1 MLSTPTVTASS
12 RHFTASAVVFDVAKR
27 LVLLVDHKASGYRQF
42 PGGHIDENEAG
53 HEAALREVAE
63 ETGVRATLWTEPLPP
78 VPGSVWLPNPFRTA
92 ECVAPAKPHKG
103 EPAHRHIDLLYLA
116 TADSAGP
123 VTARLAE
130 VYGAA
135 WVPIDDLGADVR
147 ADVPPVVADAWQT
160 IAGEVLR

>member
-1 MLSTPTVTASS
+1 MLSNPAVTASS

-63 ETGVRATLWTEPLPP
+63 ETGVRATLWAEPLPP

-92 ECVAPAKPHKG
+92 ECVAPAKPHKN
-103 EPAHRHIDLLYLA
+103 ELAHRHIDLLYLA
-116 TADSAGP
+116 TASSADP

-130 VYGAA
+130 VYGAV
-135 WVPIDDLGADVR
+135 WRPVDDLGANVR
-147 ADVPPVVADAWQT
+147 ADVPPVVADAWKDITGQA
-160 IAGEVLR
+160 I